1 MGGVAKKSRGAA
13 APPLR
18 NAVARAGGAL
28 GPSLAVRPGGRVA
41 APGVSQDQMKAMA
54 QEKIR
59 RWKKAWPCTWSVP
72 NVGQARLLK
81 YLEKRP
87 YPKDLIFLAGNGVGK
102 SHLGVKIMA
111 GIVWGPKAVSS
122 GGMHHD
128 WDGERHYEAW
138 RSFRER
144 AQRENRPI
152 AGRIIAASDSLK
164 GNGPMI
170 QRVERLFPKGL
181 WKGEKNGNKYVS
193 EIYCWDSVEERREGN
208 REKCIAI
215 IDVKTHMQDPDQ
227 HRGADLD
234 FILLDEPVPPDVYE
248 ECVGRTRANPD
259 AVRIFTITPLEM
271 SGWLIDTLVEGADG
285 IKVAVAYGSLWDNC
299 KDWHPHD
306 EMWSSGKVGEGHVI
320 TRGVLERI
328 SIDDM
333 IDKWTRMSPDTVAA
347 RVWGKATHLA
357 GSVYKSWN
365 PLVHMV
371 DEILEPWEDWPI
383 WCITD
388 PHHARPPATIWV
400 AQGPHTSYVIAEYP
414 DEEYTKMSGAFI
426 VDGVKRVTIEDH
438 GRAFKFW
445 ERLMGVRENDEEEPD
460 RIPHRWGDPNS
471 LHYTYS
477 TSSAGE
483 DGMNLQGLLYNV
495 GLWFECANDNIKTGH
510 EFVSMLLHYNPD
522 QPVVFPNVPRLRVL
536 KTNLATGQPM
546 VNVPNAMA
554 RYGFKKKAL
563 ENNVQPSGNPRS
575 VMDER
580 YKDFADCVRYFAV
593 EMVNEPFQPVNKR
606 RNLVDVI
613 RESRARVHQ
622 HVAEER

>member
-1 MGGVAKKSRGAA
+1 MKAK
-13 APPLR
+13 
-18 NAVARAGGAL
+18 
-28 GPSLAVRPGGRVA
+28 PGGRVT
-41 APGVSQDQMKAMA
+41 APGASQDQMKAMA
-54 QEKIR
+54 VEKIR
-59 RWKKAWPCTWSVP
+59 RWKKSWPCTWSVP

-122 GGMHHD
+122 GGMHPD
-128 WDGERHYEAW
+128 WSGEREYEAW

-170 QRVERLFPKGL
+170 QRVKRLFPKGL
-181 WKGEKNGNKYVS
+181 WIGEKNGNKYVS
-193 EIYCWDSVEERREGN
+193 EIYCWDSKEDVGN
-208 REKCIAI
+208 KDLAIAV

-234 FILLDEPVPPDVYE
+234 FILLDEPVPPEVYE

-271 SGWLIDTLVEGADG
+271 SGWLIDKLVEGADG
-285 IKVAVAYGSLWDNC
+285 IKVAVAYGALWDNC
-299 KDWHPHD
+299 RDWHPHD
-306 EMWSSGKVGEGHVI
+306 EMWSGGKVGEGHVI

-333 IDKWTRMSPDTVAA
+333 IDKWTRMSPDTVEA

-357 GSVYKSWN
+357 GSVYKTWN

-371 DEILEPWEDWPI
+371 DSIVEPWEDWPI
-383 WCITD
+383 WCVID
-388 PHHARPPATIWV
+388 PHHARPPAVTWI

-414 DEEYTKMSGAFI
+414 DEDYTSLSGAI
-426 VDGVKRVTIEDH
+426 TVDGKRRATIEDH
-438 GRAFKFW
+438 ADAIKFY
-445 ERLMGVRENDEEEPD
+445 ESCMGLRTEEEEDAP
-460 RIPHRWGDPNS
+460 RVTQRWGDPNS
-471 LHYTYS
+471 LKFVYASS
-477 TSSAGE
+477 TSGDE
-483 DGMNLQGLLYNV
+483 GMSLQGLLYNK
-495 GLWFECANDNIKTGH
+495 GLWFEGANDNLRTGH
-510 EFVSMLLHYNPD
+510 EAVSMLLHYNVD
-522 QPVVFPNVPRLRVL
+522 EPVVYPNVPRLRVL
-536 KTNLATGQPM
+536 KTNMATGNPM
-546 VNVPNAMA
+546 VNVPNSLA

-575 VMDER
+575 VMDEK
-580 YKDFADCVRYFAV
+580 YKDFADDLRYFAV
-593 EMVNEPFQPVNKR
+593 EVPNEPFQPVSKQR
-606 RNLVDVI
+606 SLVDVI
-613 RESRARVHQ
+613 AQSRAQIYNQRPH
-622 HVAEER
+622 EEF